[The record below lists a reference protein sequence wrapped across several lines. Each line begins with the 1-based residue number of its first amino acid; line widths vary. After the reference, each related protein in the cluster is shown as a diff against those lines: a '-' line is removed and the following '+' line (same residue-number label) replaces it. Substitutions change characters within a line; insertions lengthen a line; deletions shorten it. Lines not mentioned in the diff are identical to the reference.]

1 MAHGLNQALHLFCEI
16 FIGTQPGALV
26 YVLYYLAVMHYF
38 ATLWPVKPKIFTV
51 WPITEKNCQPSL
63 QMNTC

>member
-26 YVLYYLAVMHYF
+26 YVLHYLAVTHCLILLPYG
-38 ATLWPVKPKIFTV
+38 L
-51 WPITEKNCQPSL
+51 
-63 QMNTC
+63 